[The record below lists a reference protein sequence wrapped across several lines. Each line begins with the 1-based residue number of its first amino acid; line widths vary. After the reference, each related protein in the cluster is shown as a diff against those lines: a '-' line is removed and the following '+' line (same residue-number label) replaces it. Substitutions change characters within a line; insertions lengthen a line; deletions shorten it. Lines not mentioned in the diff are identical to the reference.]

1 VAVDRQIA
9 EEHASLASGQAAL
22 QTLAATLD
30 DERTAQLD
38 TGDARGRQGH
48 SNIVAIPVSYNRSG
62 RFEMTRLIRCECGF
76 VARGDSDDEVVDRIR
91 EHMRTDHP
99 ALLQQVGREDL
110 LGWIQFE

>member
-1 VAVDRQIA
+1 VAVERQIA
-9 EEHASLASGQAAL
+9 EEHPSLASGQAGVQA
-22 QTLAATLD
+22 LAAALD
-30 DERTAQLD
+30 DQRTAELD
-38 TGDARGRQGH
+38 TGDATGRQGH
-48 SNIVAIPVSYNRSG
+48 SNIVAIPALYNRSG

-76 VARGDSDDEVVDRIR
+76 VARGESDDEVVDRIR